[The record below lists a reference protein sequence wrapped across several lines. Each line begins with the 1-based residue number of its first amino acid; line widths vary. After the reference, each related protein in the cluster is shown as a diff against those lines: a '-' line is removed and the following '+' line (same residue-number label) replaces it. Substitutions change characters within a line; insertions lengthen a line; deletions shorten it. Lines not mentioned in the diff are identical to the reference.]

1 MPNHLLNLIAF
12 YIAII
17 TSLGYSPERNIYSF
31 GYPRIILGVTP
42 SFHDL
47 VILRSRMSRLEFDE
61 YLKTNYEYWY
71 SSYYK
76 YLDTKFIDYLS
87 DPARMQEVLRIQAMY
102 ANQDVP
108 LEIKLFQIYQFLITD
123 LNCTTPEQKMVVFL
137 QILSSKCFYFTR
149 KSLGRK
155 WKRSIRKP
163 AFLYELLTRCR
174 YDIRIQSCIFKMMV
188 ELINTHQNLIQEIQS
203 FDANTLR
210 MWDAIY
216 VGFELMSK
224 LFSMGNIPDE
234 IVCKNVQHQLCDSAL
249 ILCYLVSPDNLL
261 GYKVFRKFYPIQT
274 MHPKFRSFLLGKGK
288 FIFFLVWRLFHPNIQ
303 NNLRRIPNSFVAK
316 LMMSIG
322 FLPEFVR
329 SSRTV
334 KSFFSIQ

>member
-17 TSLGYSPERNIYSF
+17 TSLGYSPKRNIYSF
-31 GYPRIILGVTP
+31 GYPRIILGVAP
-42 SFHDL
+42 SFRHL
-47 VILRSRMSRLEFDE
+47 VILRSKMSRLEFEE

-108 LEIKLFQIYQFLITD
+108 LEIKFFEIYRFLITD
-123 LNCTTPEQKMVVFL
+123 LNCTTPEQEMLVFM
-137 QILSSKCFYFTR
+137 QVLSSKCFYFTR
-149 KSLGRK
+149 KSLGRR

-174 YDIRIQSCIFKMMV
+174 YDIQIQSCIFKMMV
-188 ELINTHQNLIQEIQS
+188 ELMNTHQNLIQEIQS

-234 IVCKNVQHQLCDSAL
+234 IVCKDVQHQLCDSAL

-261 GYKVFRKFYPIQT
+261 GYKVFRKFYPIQM

-288 FIFFLVWRLFHPNIQ
+288 FLLFLVWRLFHLNDH
-303 NNLRRIPNSFVAK
+303 NNLRRIPKSFVAK
-316 LMMSIG
+316 LMMVIG
-322 FLPEFVR
+322 FLPEIAR
-329 SSRTV
+329 SSHSV